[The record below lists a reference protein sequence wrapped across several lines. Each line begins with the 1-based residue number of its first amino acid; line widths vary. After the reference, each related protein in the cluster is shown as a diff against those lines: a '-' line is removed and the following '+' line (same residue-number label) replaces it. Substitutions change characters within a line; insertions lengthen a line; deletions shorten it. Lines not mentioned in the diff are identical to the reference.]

1 MAGQSGSTARRA
13 KGLRS
18 PSPCPSAIEMA
29 KATRKAK
36 VKPGPAQDAE
46 AREAAITD
54 ILRVI
59 ASSPGDLQPVFDTI
73 LDHTIRLTAG
83 HVAALW
89 QYDGAR
95 LRYAA
100 SMNSPPEVVAYMREH
115 PLELGEWN
123 PTPQAALERRVL

>member
-1 MAGQSGSTARRA
+1 MTKR
-13 KGLRS
+13 KG
-18 PSPCPSAIEMA
+18 
-29 KATRKAK
+29 KATTA
-36 VKPGPAQDAE
+36 PDPAHGAQ

-73 LDHTIRLTAG
+73 LDHAIRLTAG

-95 LRYAA
+95 LR
-100 SMNSPPEVVAYMREH
+100 
-115 PLELGEWN
+115 
-123 PTPQAALERRVL
+123 